1 MTKVAKNKKTKIPE
15 ETIKKLISANT
26 LALPYPKLPNT
37 ALRLYGGPSQ
47 SQASQDPPQWIII
60 PMMPISEP
68 SLALSRFPESVCQI
82 VAIIE
87 YFLLKQRLKCRG
99 QVKGKQEYHLGVWIR
114 KIKMFIK
121 DVCIALSGETV
132 RVFSSCVICLF
143 PRLQRPMGI
152 I

>member
-1 MTKVAKNKKTKIPE
+1 MV
-15 ETIKKLISANT
+15 
-26 LALPYPKLPNT
+26 
-37 ALRLYGGPSQ
+37 
-47 SQASQDPPQWIII
+47 
-60 PMMPISEP
+60 PISEP
-68 SLALSRFPESVCQI
+68 SLALSRSPESVCQI

-99 QVKGKQEYHLGVWIR
+99 QVKGKQEYHLGVLIR
-114 KIKMFIK
+114 KIKMLIK